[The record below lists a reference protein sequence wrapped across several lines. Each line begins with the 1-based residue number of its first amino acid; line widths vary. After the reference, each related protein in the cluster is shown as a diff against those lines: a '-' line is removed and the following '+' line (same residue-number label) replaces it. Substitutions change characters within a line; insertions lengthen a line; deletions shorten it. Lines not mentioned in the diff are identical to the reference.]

1 MFQFHKYPS
10 IENAGLTCF
19 IDKIKLH
26 GYADESFCITE
37 KIHGANTQ
45 ICYNLKTNEFSYGKR
60 TCFLEDEEKCYN
72 VQNIFESIKE
82 NIINLSKRLL
92 SFTKKDIE
100 NVVVYGEIF
109 GGFYPHEKVEKD
121 NSATKVQKGV
131 YYSPK
136 NEWRAFDIAYTM
148 TEDSKF
154 QFLSGKDFFEICK
167 ETGIKTVPLLT
178 VASSLSEALEYPN
191 DKQSVVPQQLNL
203 PPIEDNIMEGVVIK
217 PWNSDFWMGQSRV
230 IIKNKNTKFS
240 EKAHVKKINIQFEV
254 PENVKTAIE
263 EVSQFIT
270 EERVNNIIS
279 HLGEITAKDI
289 GKVIGLAAEDVLED
303 YKKEFNTLNLLEK
316 EEEKMV
322 KKELQ
327 HQVASLVRKVV
338 LG

>member
-10 IENAGLTCF
+10 IENAGLTRF
-19 IDKIKLH
+19 IDKIKSQ
-26 GYADESFCITE
+26 GYGDEAFCITE

-60 TCFLEDEEKCYN
+60 TCLLEDEEKCYN

-82 NIINLSKRLL
+82 NIINLSKCLL

-100 NVVVYGEIF
+100 TVIVYGEIF

-136 NEWRAFDIAYTM
+136 NEWRAFDIAYTVK
-148 TEDSKF
+148 EDSKF
-154 QFLSGKDFFEICK
+154 RFLCGNDFFKFCK
-167 ETGIKTVPLLT
+167 EIDIKTVPLLA

-191 DKQSVVPQQLNL
+191 DKLSVVSQQLNL
-203 PPIEDNIMEGVVIK
+203 PQIEDNIMEGVVIR
-217 PWNSDFWMGQSRV
+217 PWNSDFWMGQARV
-230 IIKNKNTKFS
+230 IIKNKNANFS
-240 EKAHVKKINIQFEV
+240 EKSHAKKINIQVEV
-254 PENVKTAIE
+254 PENVKIAIE
-263 EVSQFIT
+263 EISQFIT

-279 HLGEITAKDI
+279 HLGEITVKDI
-289 GKVIGLAAEDVLED
+289 GKVIGLTAKDVLED

-327 HQVASLVRKVV
+327 QRVASLVRKVV